1 MESSTCGWNFTLR
14 DLNQDYGALFIQNQ
28 RRYNTSQWDKK
39 TIVLVSCKNS
49 VDKYITNCF
58 FCLTESWDWKVW
70 IPVYFCRDWH
80 VSQEDSRHWRQQI
93 QWVLSVK
100 HILGI
105 SMVDINLKALNGNWR
120 TWIYVATRINQA
132 WICHAWILL
141 CWSSQDNLDSGS
153 GRSRYLERT
162 VLVLKHLVFCTRIC
176 MIVLY
181 NMWFEIKIND

>member
-14 DLNQDYGALFIQNQ
+14 DLNQDYGELFIQNQ
-28 RRYNTSQWDKK
+28 SRYNTSQYIFFFL
-39 TIVLVSCKNS
+39 IVLVLCKNS

-80 VSQEDSRHWRQQI
+80 VSQEDSCHWRQQI

-105 SMVDINLKALNGNWR
+105 SMVDIHLKALNG
-120 TWIYVATRINQA
+120 TEEPEFMS
-132 WICHAWILL
+132 LL
-141 CWSSQDNLDSGS
+141 GLIKLGF
-153 GRSRYLERT
+153 GMLEFGC
-162 VLVLKHLVFCTRIC
+162 VEHH
-176 MIVLY
+176 
-181 NMWFEIKIND
+181 KII